1 MEKVDVVIG
10 VQDLLEKM
18 KSEQASAERPI
29 IADCRFWLAEP
40 SRGRAVYQ
48 EGHIP
53 GAVYFDLDEDLSS
66 PRGEHGGRHPLPDP
80 ARLAAKLTEAG
91 ATRSSTIVAYD
102 EQGGAMASRLWWLLQ
117 WIGHEG
123 PVLLLDEG
131 FAAWVQ
137 AEQPLE
143 QSEAASPSA
152 AAAASTAAAG
162 GYELCMQPQL
172 VLSMD
177 DVKQR
182 LGRSD
187 VVVIDSRDGERYRGE
202 VEPIDRVAGHIPGA
216 VNQPWQRNL
225 DAAGQWLAT
234 NDQRARWSEVV
245 GAADEI
251 IVYCG
256 SGVTACPNVLGLWQA
271 GYRHAK
277 LYAGSW
283 SDWSSYE
290 ENPVATGEE

>member
-1 MEKVDVVIG
+1 MEKVDVVVQ
-10 VQDLLEKM
+10 VQDLMGKM
-18 KSEQASAERPI
+18 KPEHISDERLI
-29 IADCRFWLAEP
+29 IADCRFWLGEP
-40 SRGRAVYQ
+40 SRGHAAYK

-53 GAVYFDLDEDLSS
+53 GAVYFDLDQDLSS

-91 ATRSSTIVAYD
+91 VTRSSTIVAYD

-117 WIGHEG
+117 WMGHEG
-123 PVLLLDEG
+123 PVLLLDGG

-137 AEQPLE
+137 AGQPLE
-143 QSEAASPSA
+143 QGEAAPQ
-152 AAAASTAAAG
+152 AAAAS
-162 GYELCMQPQL
+162 YEPRMQAQL
-172 VLSMD
+172 VLGMD

-187 VVVIDSRDGERYRGE
+187 VVIIDSRDGERYRGE

-216 VNQPWQRNL
+216 VNQPWQRNV

-290 ENPVATGEE
+290 ANPVEMGE

>member
-1 MEKVDVVIG
+1 MRNSDVIIQ
-10 VQDLLEKM
+10 VQDLLSKM
-18 KSEQASAERPI
+18 KPDPLSEERLF
-29 IADCRFWLAEP
+29 IADCRFWLEEP
-40 SRGRAVYQ
+40 SRGRAAYQ
-48 EGHIP
+48 EGHLP

-80 ARLAAKLTEAG
+80 VRLVAKLTEAG
-91 ATRSSTIVAYD
+91 VTCSSTIVAYD
-102 EQGGAMASRLWWLLQ
+102 DQGGAMASRLWWLLQ
-117 WIGHEG
+117 WMGHEG
-123 PVLLLDEG
+123 PVLLLDGG

-137 AEQPLE
+137 AGQPLE
-143 QSEAASPSA
+143 QGEAAPPVA
-152 AAAASTAAAG
+152 AALAAAAG
-162 GYELCMQPQL
+162 GYELHMQQQL

-187 VVVIDSRDGERYRGE
+187 VVLIDSRDGERYRGE

-234 NDQRARWSEVV
+234 DAQRARWSQVV

-283 SDWSSYE
+283 SDWSSYKD
-290 ENPVATGEE
+290 NPVATGE